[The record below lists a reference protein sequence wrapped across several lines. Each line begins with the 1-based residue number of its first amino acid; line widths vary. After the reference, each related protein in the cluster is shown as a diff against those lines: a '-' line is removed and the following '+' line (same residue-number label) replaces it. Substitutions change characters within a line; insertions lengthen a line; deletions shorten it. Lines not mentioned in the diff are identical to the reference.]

1 GDIFVDDD
9 GDEYVKHENDKWTR
23 ADESLDDGGY
33 NNSEAFMAQIGP
45 WNPRPAD
52 RQEGGEDQDQET
64 SAPELRTS
72 TAPRRRGEPP
82 AKENDIADEPVSDN
96 LAGKKVFRSKDGEIT
111 LHKDDEHGWQVLQ
124 KATEGEPER
133 FLPCAGDDG
142 RGAVDN
148 LPAERIGDDLF
159 IKKGGGDRFDD
170 TNLKTQ
176 KDIAREVSHLRDRK
190 AREQQAESEKAQPQE
205 EAPSSPSSFSEET
218 LRDLTSELGKVNEG
232 DLVYDKSSGKEY
244 RVEKVEPGPG
254 RDDIWTLKDT
264 KTGRTRTTTEPKKF
278 ANERQERARQ
288 AIQDATPLKPG
299 QDELPKPSRTTT
311 ATDGTKYSRYDEP
324 FLVEDPDG
332 QRHLIT
338 GVREIPG
345 EAPDVESI
353 TIGKNGRALGTRR
366 FPHRDTERAVA
377 DAARG
382 DSPSRES

>member
-1 GDIFVDDD
+1 Q
-9 GDEYVKHENDKWTR
+9 T
-23 ADESLDDGGY
+23 
-33 NNSEAFMAQIGP
+33 
-45 WNPRPAD
+45 
-52 RQEGGEDQDQET
+52 
-64 SAPELRTS
+64 
-72 TAPRRRGEPP
+72 
-82 AKENDIADEPVSDN
+82 
-96 LAGKKVFRSKDGEIT
+96 
-111 LHKDDEHGWQVLQ
+111 
-124 KATEGEPER
+124 
-133 FLPCAGDDG
+133 
-142 RGAVDN
+142 
-148 LPAERIGDDLF
+148 
-159 IKKGGGDRFDD
+159 
-170 TNLKTQ
+170 
-176 KDIAREVSHLRDRK
+176 
-190 AREQQAESEKAQPQE
+190 QE

-218 LRDLTSELGKVNEG
+218 LRDLTSEIGKVNEG

-353 TIGKNGRALGTRR
+353 TIGKNGRALGTRS

-382 DSPSRES
+382 DSPSRESDEPLTPTDEDGLIDHEEMRKRLSDMEDGAEVRTEGGDEYRKEDGIWTNTETGEQVDGGGLVDRHEAEEIERIDPLEDEPHAQRISELDNLEEGTVVEFEDGERYTKQDGVWVGEDGYSQYDSAMLAEKHEAQDFTPEQGEDLVQRTPPTESRGRITDPAELDSRPEGSRIQISQNNRTRTAVKGEDGKWRDEA